1 MSEQARFEGDFFSYV
16 SRHVWAPLWAKYE
29 GTPYLRHLSHFQES
43 QYWDRDAMLAWQWE
57 KLTKVFRH
65 AVTNTVFYAEK
76 YKDCRLDSWDD
87 LGKLPLLTKD
97 EIRSRTGDMIAK
109 GYDKSSLFRMK
120 TSGSTGVSLEL
131 FMDED
136 SLQWKRGCT
145 VRHDMWT
152 GWRLGERVGAIWGNP
167 EQYADWRSWLR
178 NLLLLRHIPLD
189 TLKMDDGIMD
199 RYHDTLLKKRPTVLF
214 GHAHSLY
221 LFAKYCE
228 KKGYDDIR
236 PKGIISTAMVLHD
249 FEREVLERVFGCGVY
264 NRYGCEEVSLIGS
277 ECDAHRGLHVNMD
290 TLVVEVVD
298 GEGRPVPE
306 GEAGAIVVTDLTN
319 MAMPVIRYKVGD
331 VGVLSNELCPC
342 GRTAPL
348 ITSLQGRIADYVLLA
363 DGSYVSGISLTEN
376 FHMALPGVKQLQII
390 QEELERLTF
399 KVVPAGEWAE
409 EDAAA
414 LDGLIRKRF
423 GESMR
428 YDVELVASI
437 QSEDSGKYRFCISK
451 LGEHPF

>member
-1 MSEQARFEGDFFSYV
+1 MSKQARFEGDLFSSV
-16 SRHVWAPLWAKYE
+16 SRNFFAPLWAKYE
-29 GTPYLRHLSHFQES
+29 GSPYLTHLKRFEKT
-43 QYWDRDAMLAWQWE
+43 QYADRDDMLKWQWE
-57 KLTKVFRH
+57 KLAKLFQH
-65 AVTNTVFYAEK
+65 AVENTAFYKEK
-76 YKDCRLDSWDD
+76 YKGCRLESLNG

-97 EIRSRTGDMIAK
+97 EIRSRSDDMIAK

-152 GWRLGERVGAIWGNP
+152 GWKFGERVGAIWGNP
-167 EQYADWRSWLR
+167 EQFADWRAWLR

-189 TLKMDDGIMD
+189 TLKMDEAVMD
-199 RYHDTLLKKRPTVLF
+199 RYHETLRRKRPTVLF

-228 KKGYDDIR
+228 SKGYDDIR

-249 FEREVLERVFGCGVY
+249 FERVVLERVFDCGVY

-277 ECDAHRGLHVNMD
+277 ECDAHSGLHVNMD

-298 GEGRPVPE
+298 GEGRPLPE

-331 VGVLSNELCPC
+331 VGVLSNEFCPC

-348 ITSLQGRIADYVLLA
+348 ITSLQGRIADYVQLT

-376 FHMALPGVKQLQII
+376 FHMALPGVKQLQIV
-390 QEELERLTF
+390 QEELDRLTF
-399 KVVPAGEWAE
+399 RIVPAGTWKK
-409 EDAAA
+409 EDATA

-423 GESMR
+423 GATMR

-451 LGEHPF
+451 LGEQPF

>member
-1 MSEQARFEGDFFSYV
+1 MSERARFQGDPFSHV
-16 SRHVWAPLWAKYE
+16 SRNLFAPLWAMYE
-29 GTPYLRHLSHFQES
+29 GSPYLRHLKRFQKT
-43 QYWDRDAMLAWQWE
+43 QYADRDDMLKWQWE
-57 KLTKVFRH
+57 KLAGLFQH
-65 AVTNTVFYAEK
+65 AVGNTAFYADK
-76 YKDCRLDSWDD
+76 YKGRRLDGWDD

-97 EIRSRTGDMIAK
+97 EIRSSADDMIAA

-167 EQYADWRSWLR
+167 EQYADWRSRLR
-178 NLLLLRHIPLD
+178 NLLLIRHIPLD
-189 TLKMDDGIMD
+189 TLKMDEGIMD
-199 RYHDTLLKKRPTVLF
+199 RYHETLLEKRPTVLF

-228 KKGYDDIR
+228 SKGYDDIR

-249 FEREVLERVFGCGVY
+249 FERTVLERVFDCGVF

-298 GEGRPVPE
+298 GEGRPLPE

-331 VGVLSNELCPC
+331 VGVLSNAFCPC

-348 ITSLQGRIADYVLLA
+348 ITSLEGRIADYVQLA

-390 QEELERLTF
+390 QEELDRLTF
-399 KVVPAGEWAE
+399 RIVPAGTWAE

-423 GESMR
+423 GETMR

-451 LGEHPF
+451 LGEQPF